1 MVGDIS
7 EDTGKAKRK
16 TKRVPKTKVWKLKRQ
31 MEEYNKAI
39 KEYSPTELQDDKT
52 VDEIWVEMSRVL
64 YVTGL
69 DVCGE
74 TKGGCPRKYETCW
87 WDKEVQSALNNK
99 MKAYKTIKEGS
110 VDL

>member
-1 MVGDIS
+1 M
-7 EDTGKAKRK
+7 
-16 TKRVPKTKVWKLKRQ
+16 WKLKRQ
-31 MEEYNKAI
+31 MEDYNKAI
-39 KEYSPTELQDDKT
+39 KEYSPMELQDDKT
-52 VDEIWVEMSRVL
+52 VEEIWGEMSRVL